1 MDRLPPQPA
10 DGLPSPRYLDPD
22 EVKVFRDEEGRL
34 LASVG
39 DEFTV
44 LSPRFLR
51 VSPLTDPDR
60 YLSIRGT
67 GPNDKE
73 FGILRNWRRL
83 DRDSRALVE
92 AELARRYLYP
102 RVSGIVSLKDYAGL
116 QLCTFDTD
124 RGLREVTLR
133 DVRDNVVYLGSAR
146 VIITDAEGN
155 RYDIPD
161 VAALDNRSRALLAE
175 IL

>member
-1 MDRLPPQPA
+1 MSNHLPPPSKE
-10 DGLPSPRYLDPD
+10 LPSPRYLDPD
-22 EVKVFRDEEGRL
+22 QVEVFRDDAGRL
-34 LASVG
+34 LANIG
-39 DEFTV
+39 EELTV

-73 FGILRNWRRL
+73 FGILRNWRGL
-83 DRDSRALVE
+83 DRDSRRLVE
-92 AELARRYLYP
+92 AELERRYLYP
-102 RVSGIVSLKDYAGL
+102 RVSSIVSLKDYYGL

-161 VAALDNRSRALLAE
+161 AAALDNRSRALLAE